1 VPTPRYSLLSFALVL
16 GLFLSACSS
25 GAPAAPAGQPTGE
38 APRPTPAQQT
48 GTPAAAVNPA
58 AQPAAPATAQA
69 GQAASGQAGQAA
81 APAGG
86 QAEQRSVQAGGDP
99 GGPVSD
105 APAAPIVARSRT
117 TGRPITLEVWLT
129 DWEQSTQQFFNDQ
142 LVPAFEAANRT
153 PPSTSSISTGACS
166 PKS

>member
-1 VPTPRYSLLSFALVL
+1 MPIFLGGPAVGAGVGARGCAGAEQAATIVANATSGTTTNDRRIPPTGYKSPWHGRCSAPALEEHHAVLTPRYSLLSFALVL

-69 GQAASGQAGQAA
+69 GQAA

-86 QAEQRSVQAGGDP
+86 PTEQRAGP
-99 GGPVSD
+99 PRGGP
-105 APAAPIVARSRT
+105 R
-117 TGRPITLEVWLT
+117 
-129 DWEQSTQQFFNDQ
+129 
-142 LVPAFEAANRT
+142 
-153 PPSTSSISTGACS
+153 
-166 PKS
+166 